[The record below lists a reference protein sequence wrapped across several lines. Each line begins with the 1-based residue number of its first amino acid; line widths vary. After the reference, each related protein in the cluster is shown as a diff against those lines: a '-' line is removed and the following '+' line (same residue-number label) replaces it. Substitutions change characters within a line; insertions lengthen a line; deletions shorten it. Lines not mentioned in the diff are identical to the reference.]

1 MSLSVENVFGVKKEG
16 GPLNNQSKTF
26 CMHPFTGLA
35 TREDGAVKV
44 CCRSAPIGFIQ
55 NNSLEDIWNNNTM
68 RLVRKQ
74 VLCGERPEVCKP
86 CFDLEDQGVES
97 LRQRHINGV
106 IPEARINLYPN
117 AIGNLNTI
125 DYTMP
130 FEFPTMEIK
139 LNNLCNLKCRMCN
152 PLDSTN
158 WTDWDKV
165 IPFYKKENNFL
176 VPTIEGLIDKPGK
189 YIGEFDDTDNWWAS
203 FEKLLP
209 HFRRVEFAGGE
220 PLMDPQ
226 HYKILDMLK
235 PYGKNIELKYA
246 TNGTTL
252 GISKGRTIHDY
263 WPHFRSVAVNV
274 SLDGIHDVY
283 NYIRGNGDFS
293 QVEANIKE
301 IQKIP
306 NISRVVGAFT
316 AQAGNIL
323 QAPECIDYFINKMN
337 IVFYS
342 HRVGYPN
349 CLSAQVLPFDLKDLA
364 IKRLQSV
371 DLRVDSWTTVKK
383 NPLLSIV
390 THQQI
395 KDNINYLQAKDQ
407 HHLWQD
413 FLEFNRN
420 LDATRN
426 QSLLDTVP
434 EFRPYA

>member
-1 MSLSVENVFGVKKEG
+1 
-16 GPLNNQSKTF
+16 
-26 CMHPFTGLA
+26 MHPFTGLA

-44 CCRSAPIGFIQ
+44 CCRSLPVGNIKCQ
-55 NNSLEDIWNNNTM
+55 SLEDIWNNNTM
-68 RLVRKQ
+68 QRIRHQ
-74 VLCGERPEVCKP
+74 VLNGERPKECEP
-86 CFDLEDQGVES
+86 CFTLEDQGVES

-106 IPEARINLYPN
+106 IPEARINLYPDTP
-117 AIGNLNTI
+117 LQEV
-125 DYTMP
+125 MP

-158 WTDWDKV
+158 WKDWDAIV
-165 IPFYKKENNFL
+165 PFYKKEHNYL
-176 VPTIEGLIDKPGK
+176 VPTIEELVDTPGK
-189 YIGEFDDTDNWWAS
+189 YIGPFDDTDNWWKS

-235 PYGKNIELKYA
+235 PYGANIELKYA

-274 SLDGIHDVY
+274 SLDGVASVY
-283 NYIRGNGDFS
+283 NYIRGNSDWNLVV
-293 QVEANIKE
+293 QNIRE

-306 NISRVVGAFT
+306 NVSRVVGAFT

-323 QAPECIDYFINKMN
+323 QAAECIEHFINELG

-342 HRVGYPN
+342 HRVSYPN
-349 CLSAQVLPFDLKDLA
+349 CLSAQVLPAELKELA
-364 IKRLQSV
+364 IKRLKEVS
-371 DLRVDSWTTVKK
+371 LKVDSWEAVKK
-383 NPLLSIV
+383 NPLLGKV

-395 KDNINYLQAKDQ
+395 QDNINYLQAKDQ

-413 FLEFNRN
+413 FLEFNYK

-434 EFRPYA
+434 EFKPYV

>member
-1 MSLSVENVFGVKKEG
+1 VGW
-16 GPLNNQSKTF
+16 
-26 CMHPFTGLA
+26 
-35 TREDGAVKV
+35 
-44 CCRSAPIGFIQ
+44 IQ
-55 NNSLEDIWNNNTM
+55 DKSLEEIWNSESL
-68 RLVRKQ
+68 REVRRQ

-117 AIGNLNTI
+117 ALDALRD

-152 PLDSTN
+152 PLDSTS
-158 WTDWDKV
+158 WQDWDEVK
-165 IPFYKKENNFL
+165 PFYEKENNYL
-176 VPTIEGLIDKPGK
+176 VPTVAKLVRRPGQ
-189 YIGEFDDTDNWWAS
+189 YIGPFDDTDKWWAS

-209 HFRRVEFAGGE
+209 YFKRVEFAGGE

-246 TNGTTL
+246 TNGTTT
-252 GISKGRTIHDY
+252 GISKGRTIYDY

-274 SLDGIHDVY
+274 SIDGIHSVY
-283 NYIRGNGDFS
+283 EHIRSGSSFAT
-293 QVEANIKE
+293 VEENV
-301 IQKIP
+301 KIFQSFP
-306 NISRVVGAFT
+306 NVSRVVGAFT

-323 QAPECIDYFINKMN
+323 QAAECIDYFINTMG

-342 HRVGYPN
+342 HRVSYPN
-349 CLSAQVLPFDLKDLA
+349 CLSAQVLPQELKDLA
-364 IKRLQSV
+364 IERLQSV
-371 DLRVDSWTTVKK
+371 DLRVDSWEAVKK
-383 NPLLSIV
+383 NPLLGTV

-395 KDNINYLQAKDQ
+395 KDNINYLRAKDQ
-407 HHLWQD
+407 HHLWSD
-413 FLEFNRN
+413 FVEFNCK

-426 QSLLDTVP
+426 QSLLQAVP
-434 EFRPYA
+434 EFKPYV

>member
-1 MSLSVENVFGVKKEG
+1 
-16 GPLNNQSKTF
+16 
-26 CMHPFTGLA
+26 MHPFTGLA
-35 TREDGAVKV
+35 TREDGAVKI

-55 NNSLEDIWNNNTM
+55 NSTLEEIWNNDTI
-68 RLVRKQ
+68 RLVRNQ
-74 VLCGERPEVCKP
+74 VLNGGRPEVCKP

-117 AIGNLNTI
+117 TPLQEI
-125 DYTMP
+125 MP
-130 FEFPTMEIK
+130 FEFPTIEIK

-165 IPFYKKENNFL
+165 VPFYKKENNFL
-176 VPTIEGLIDKPGK
+176 VPTIESLVNKPGK
-189 YIGEFDDTDNWWAS
+189 YIGAFDDTNNWWAS

-235 PYGKNIELKYA
+235 PYGKNIEIKYA

-283 NYIRGNGDFS
+283 NYIRTNSNFAE
-293 QVEANIKE
+293 VERNIKE
-301 IQKIP
+301 IQAIP
-306 NISRVVGAFT
+306 NVSRVVGAFT

-323 QAPECIDYFINKMN
+323 QAAECIDYFINKMN

-342 HRVGYPN
+342 HRVSYPN
-349 CLSAQVLPFDLKDLA
+349 CLSAQVLPQELKDLA
-364 IKRLQSV
+364 VSRLEAVRERLFTFDNIKKS
-371 DLRVDSWTTVKK
+371 T
-383 NPLLSIV
+383 LLEKV
-390 THQQI
+390 TQQQI
-395 KDNINYLQAKDQ
+395 KDNINYLKAKDQ
-407 HHLWQD
+407 HHLWSD
-413 FLEFNRN
+413 FLEFNRQ

-426 QSLLDTVP
+426 QSLLNVVP
-434 EFRPYA
+434 EFKPYA

>member
-1 MSLSVENVFGVKKEG
+1 MHNS
-16 GPLNNQSKTF
+16 PTF

-35 TREDGAVKV
+35 TREDGAIKI
-44 CCRSAPIGFIQ
+44 CCRSQPIGWIQ
-55 NNSLEDIWNNNTM
+55 DESIEDAWNGATL
-68 RLVRKQ
+68 RTVRKQ
-74 VLCGERPEVCKP
+74 ILCGEKPEVCKP
-86 CFDLEDQGVES
+86 CFDLEAQGVES

-106 IPEARINLYPN
+106 IPESRINLYPTALDSLTDN
-117 AIGNLNTI
+117 
-125 DYTMP
+125 YTMP

-158 WTDWDKV
+158 WKDWDKV
-165 IPFYKKENNFL
+165 VPFYKKENNYL
-176 VPTIEGLIDKPGK
+176 VPTVERLVNKPGQ
-189 YIGEFDDTDNWWAS
+189 YIGPFDDTDNWWAS

-226 HYKILDMLK
+226 HYRILDMLK
-235 PYGKNIELKYA
+235 PYGANIELKYA

-252 GISKGRTIHDY
+252 GISQGRTIHDY

-283 NYIRGNGDFS
+283 NYIRSNSDFN
-293 QVEANIKE
+293 QVEENIKE
-301 IQKIP
+301 IKKIP
-306 NISRVVGAFT
+306 NVSRVVGAFT

-323 QAPECIDYFINKMN
+323 QAAECIDYFINTMG

-342 HRVGYPN
+342 HRVSYPN
-349 CLSAQVLPFDLKDLA
+349 CLSAQVLPDDLKALA
-364 IKRLQSV
+364 ITKLLAVKSQI
-371 DLRVDSWTTVKK
+371 DEWDAIKK
-383 NPLLSIV
+383 NPLLGKV

-395 KDNINYLQAKDQ
+395 QDNINYLQARDQ
-407 HHLWQD
+407 NNLWQD
-413 FLEFNRN
+413 FLDFNFE

-426 QSLLDTVP
+426 QSLFEVIP
-434 EFRPYA
+434 EFKPYVV